1 MIMKR
6 KFICILA
13 ALLLVVSLAGCG
25 SDLEVEAEI
34 KYSVYENDGAD
45 KVSFYLTSDIEK
57 DGKWQYTLDGL
68 TNLAV
73 FETNTQTAEDIA
85 EYTTIILK
93 PVGEGEETL
102 SFTLNDGRV
111 CEYLVKIKKDSSGIF
126 RITVSSTKTDMS
138 AR

>member
-1 MIMKR
+1 MIMK
-6 KFICILA
+6 KFIYILA
-13 ALLLVVSLAGCG
+13 ALLLIVSLAGCG
-25 SDLEVEAEI
+25 NDLEVEAEI

-102 SFTLNDGRV
+102 SFTLNDGRI
-111 CEYLVKIKKDSSGIF
+111 CEYLVKVKKDNAGIL
-126 RITVSSTKTDMS
+126 RITVTSTKTDMS
-138 AR
+138 AG